1 MNNKY
6 NELNNFQNNSIFIYE
21 NFILALRKIKEYK
34 FNCFLELIGQIIYLG
49 SFLIL
54 YLTIINNFNI
64 LDLKPLE
71 FLFYI
76 LLIDLFVSFLGIIE
90 WKYPLRKQ
98 IILGTLN
105 EFLTRPKNIF
115 LMWVFTYQNER
126 ALIQFLVNLIGIIIL
141 SFFIDFKFSFM
152 FFLIYFLV
160 SILYYL
166 IRVFS
171 NSVNFFSFG
180 LASFLYTNFFSKVST
195 MFKIYTSGYFKKLKY
210 QFLLFIFPLF
220 YFGEMYLE
228 ILKLGVFTNYS
239 LVFYLIFTIF
249 IFSFSIFLLWKYG
262 LKRYEAFN

>member
-1 MNNKY
+1 MDEKFFMNNKY
-6 NELNNFQNNSIFIYE
+6 NDLNNFQNNSVFIYE
-21 NFILALRKIKEYK
+21 NFILALKKIKEYK
-34 FNCFLELIGQIIYLG
+34 FNCFLEFIGQIIYLG

-195 MFKIYTSGYFKKLKY
+195 MFKIYTSGYFKKIKY
-210 QFLLFIFPLF
+210 Q
-220 YFGEMYLE
+220 
-228 ILKLGVFTNYS
+228 
-239 LVFYLIFTIF
+239 IFTF
-249 IFSFSIFLLWKYG
+249 HFSTFLFWRNVFRNFKIRSFYKL
-262 LKRYEAFN
+262 